1 MNGRGKH
8 RRGSGK
14 DPKAEAMAKRLH
26 EAAHAEEEKQLTAA
40 KARAKAQF
48 AAKQAA
54 ERMFGKGKK

>member
-1 MNGRGKH
+1 MTNGRGKH

-14 DPKAEAMAKRLH
+14 DPKAEDMARRLH
-26 EAAHAEEEKQLTAA
+26 DAAHAEEEKQLKIA

-54 ERMFGKGKK
+54 KKMFGGGK